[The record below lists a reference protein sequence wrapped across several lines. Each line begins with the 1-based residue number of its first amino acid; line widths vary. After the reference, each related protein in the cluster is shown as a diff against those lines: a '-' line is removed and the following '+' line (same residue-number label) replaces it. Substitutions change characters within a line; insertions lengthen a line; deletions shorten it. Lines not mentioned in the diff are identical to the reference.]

1 MADPAATAP
10 TPTTA
15 TELREVVRAQ
25 REAVPFFAYRDA
37 DGALRLL
44 RFSPERDELAVGR
57 SPVADL
63 SIAWDPSVSTLHAE
77 LEQRAGEL
85 AVIDDGLSR
94 NGTYVNGER
103 IHGRR
108 RLRDGDML
116 RFGSTTVAVHC
127 QSSVARRTTLVA
139 IDRVIS
145 AADLSE
151 QQRKV
156 LVALCRPFRDDP
168 AFESPPTNQQL
179 ADQLYLSV
187 AAVKLHL
194 RALFE
199 KFDVPDLPQNKKRL
213 ALVRSALQSGII
225 TDRELSLAD
234 RAQGK

>member
-1 MADPAATAP
+1 VDTYLEVSSAVNGGRRHLVAD
-10 TPTTA
+10 
-15 TELREVVRAQ
+15 
-25 REAVPFFAYRDA
+25 
-37 DGALRLL
+37 RLV
-44 RFSPERDELAVGR
+44 VGR
-57 SPVADL
+57 SPLSDVVLPADAQVSRTHAVL
-63 SIAWDPSVSTLHAE
+63 ERIAGRWVVRDV
-77 LEQRAGEL
+77 G
-85 AVIDDGLSR
+85 SR

-116 RFGSTTVAVHC
+116 RFGSTIVAVHN
-127 QSSVARRTTLVA
+127 QPSAARRTTLVA
-139 IDRVIS
+139 IDRIVS

-156 LVALCRPFRDDP
+156 LIALCRPFRDDP

-199 KFDVPDLPQNKKRL
+199 KFDIPDLPQNKKRL
-213 ALVRSALQSGII
+213 ALVRSALQSGIV
-225 TDRELSLAD
+225 TDRELGLAD